1 MKKLKSLILFNKM
14 KTNGLHNQLV
24 EWRHDL
30 HMHPQISFE
39 EEYASN
45 KVANLLKD
53 FGIEVH
59 QGIAKTGVVGVLKKG
74 NSNKSIG
81 IRADMDA
88 LPINEINTFS
98 YKSTI
103 ENRMHACGHDG
114 HTTMLLGA
122 AKYLAE
128 QGSFDGTVYFI
139 FQPDEE
145 NCFGA
150 KTMIEE
156 GLFTKFSID
165 EVYGMH
171 NIPGM
176 EVGTFGTRKG
186 GITTSENLFE
196 ISIKGKGGHAALPH
210 MSKDTITIGSQIIVA
225 LQTIVSRKL
234 DPVDAGVVSVTE
246 FITDGKKNVLPGNG
260 LIKGDARAFNEKT
273 NTIIE
278 QSMRQLANGICD
290 SHGISCDVKYETT
303 CPMTFNKPEQAEAA
317 TRAAITLLGNDNC
330 NGDIEPRP
338 FSEDFSIMSENT
350 PGCFVLMGNGT
361 KGSQGK
367 PLHSAD
373 YDFNDELLVKGSS
386 YWVELTEQQL
396 QK

>member
-1 MKKLKSLILFNKM
+1 M
-14 KTNGLHNQLV
+14 KTQGLHNQLV
-24 EWRHDL
+24 DWRHEL

-45 KVANLLKD
+45 KVVNLLKD

-59 QGIAKTGVVGVLKKG
+59 DGIAKTGVVGVLKKG
-74 NSNKSIG
+74 TSNKSIG

-98 YKSTI
+98 YKSKI

-128 QGSFDGTVYFI
+128 QGNFDGTIYFI

-145 NCFGA
+145 NTLGA

-156 GLFTKFSID
+156 GLFTNFSID

-176 EVGTFGTRKG
+176 ELGVFGTRKG

-196 ISIKGKGGHAALPH
+196 ILIKGKGGHAALPH
-210 MSKDTITIGSQIIVA
+210 MSKDTITIGSQIILA

-234 DPVDAGVVSVTE
+234 DPVQAGVVSVTE

-260 LIKGDARAFNEKT
+260 LIKGDARAFSQDTNLMIEK
-273 NTIIE
+273 N
-278 QSMRQLANGICD
+278 MRQLVEGICE
-290 SHGISCDVKYETT
+290 SFGVSAEVKYETT
-303 CPMTFNKPEQAEAA
+303 CPVTFNQTKQAEAA
-317 TRAAITLLGNDNC
+317 TKAAITLLGDDKC
-330 NGDIEPRP
+330 DGDIDPRP

-361 KGSQGK
+361 SGSYGR

-386 YWVELTEQQL
+386 YWVELAEQQL
-396 QK
+396 QT

>member
-1 MKKLKSLILFNKM
+1 M
-14 KTNGLHNQLV
+14 KTKGLHNQLV
-24 EWRHDL
+24 DWRHDL

-74 NSNKSIG
+74 SSNKSIG

-128 QGSFDGTVYFI
+128 QDSFDGTVYFI

-176 EVGTFGTRKG
+176 EAGTFGTRKG

-196 ISIKGKGGHAALPH
+196 ISINGKGGHAALPH

-260 LIKGDARAFNEKT
+260 LIKGDARAFNQKT
-273 NTIIE
+273 NTMIE

-317 TRAAITLLGNDNC
+317 TRAAITSLGKDNC

-361 KGSQGK
+361 KGSQGR

-386 YWVELTEQQL
+386 YWVELAEQQL

>member
-1 MKKLKSLILFNKM
+1 M
-14 KTNGLHNQLV
+14 KTQGLHNQLI

-74 NSNKSIG
+74 TSNKSIG

-128 QGSFDGTVYFI
+128 QGKFDGTVYFI

-145 NCFGA
+145 NTLGA

-156 GLFTKFSID
+156 GLFTNFSVD

-196 ISIKGKGGHAALPH
+196 ILIKGKGGHAALPH
-210 MSKDTITIGSQIIVA
+210 MSKDTITIGSQIILA

-234 DPVDAGVVSVTE
+234 DPVAAGVVSVTE
-246 FITDGKKNVLPGNG
+246 FITDGKKNVLPGTG
-260 LIKGDARAFNEKT
+260 LIKGDARAFSQDTNLKIEK
-273 NTIIE
+273 N
-278 QSMRQLANGICD
+278 MRQIVEGICE
-290 SHGISCDVKYETT
+290 SFGVSAEVKYETT
-303 CPMTFNKPEQAEAA
+303 CPVTFNQTKQAEAA
-317 TRAAITLLGNDNC
+317 TKAAITLLGDDKC
-330 NGDIEPRP
+330 DGDIDPRP
-338 FSEDFSIMSENT
+338 FSEDFSIMSDNT

-361 KGSQGK
+361 SGSYGR

-386 YWVELTEQQL
+386 YWVELAEQQL
-396 QK
+396 QT

>member
-1 MKKLKSLILFNKM
+1 
-14 KTNGLHNQLV
+14 
-24 EWRHDL
+24 
-30 HMHPQISFE
+30 MHPQISFE

-45 KVANLLKD
+45 KVVNLLKD

-59 QGIAKTGVVGVLKKG
+59 EGIAKTGVVGVLKKG
-74 NSNKSIG
+74 TSNKSIG

-98 YKSTI
+98 YKSKI

-128 QGSFDGTVYFI
+128 QGNFDGTIYFI

-145 NCFGA
+145 NTLGA

-156 GLFTKFSID
+156 GLFTNFSID

-176 EVGTFGTRKG
+176 ELGAFGTRKG

-196 ISIKGKGGHAALPH
+196 ILIKGKGGHAALPH
-210 MSKDTITIGSQIIVA
+210 MSKDTITIGSQIILA

-234 DPVDAGVVSVTE
+234 DPVQAGVVSVTE

-260 LIKGDARAFNEKT
+260 LIKGDARAFSQDTNLMIEK
-273 NTIIE
+273 N
-278 QSMRQLANGICD
+278 MRQLVEGICE
-290 SHGISCDVKYETT
+290 SFGVSAEVKYETT
-303 CPMTFNKPEQAEAA
+303 CPVTFNQPKQAEAA
-317 TRAAITLLGNDNC
+317 TKAAVTLLGEDKC
-330 NGDIEPRP
+330 NGDIDPRP

-350 PGCFVLMGNGT
+350 PGCFLLMGNGT
-361 KGSQGK
+361 SGSYGR

-386 YWVELTEQQL
+386 YWVELAEQQL
-396 QK
+396 KI

>member
-1 MKKLKSLILFNKM
+1 M
-14 KTNGLHNQLV
+14 KTQGLHNQLV

-39 EEYASN
+39 EEFASN

-74 NSNKSIG
+74 TSNKSIG

-128 QGSFDGTVYFI
+128 QGKFDGTVYFI

-145 NCFGA
+145 NTLGA

-156 GLFTKFSID
+156 GLFTNFSVD

-196 ISIKGKGGHAALPH
+196 ILIKGKGGHAALPH
-210 MSKDTITIGSQIIVA
+210 MSKDTITIGSQIILA

-234 DPVDAGVVSVTE
+234 DPVAAGVVSVTE

-260 LIKGDARAFNEKT
+260 LIKGDARAFSQDTNVKIEK
-273 NTIIE
+273 N
-278 QSMRQLANGICD
+278 MRQLVEGICE
-290 SHGISCDVKYETT
+290 SFGVSAEVKYETT
-303 CPMTFNKPEQAEAA
+303 CPVTFNQAKQAEAA
-317 TRAAITLLGNDNC
+317 TKAAITLLGDDKC
-330 NGDIEPRP
+330 DGDIDPRP

-361 KGSQGK
+361 SGSYGR

-386 YWVELTEQQL
+386 YWVELAEQQL
-396 QK
+396 QT

>member
-1 MKKLKSLILFNKM
+1 M
-14 KTNGLHNQLV
+14 KTQGLHNQLV

-39 EEYASN
+39 EEFASN

-53 FGIEVH
+53 FGVEVH

-74 NSNKSIG
+74 TSNKSIG

-88 LPINEINTFS
+88 LPINEINNFS
-98 YKSTI
+98 YKSKI

-176 EVGTFGTRKG
+176 EAGTFGTRKG

-196 ISIKGKGGHAALPH
+196 ISINGKGGHAALPH

-260 LIKGDARAFNEKT
+260 LIKGDARAFNQKT
-273 NTIIE
+273 NTMIE
-278 QSMRQLANGICD
+278 QSMRQLANGICN

-317 TRAAITLLGNDNC
+317 TRAAITLLGKDNC

-361 KGSQGK
+361 KGSQGR

-386 YWVELTEQQL
+386 YWVELAEQQL